1 MPKSRGVFAADKRG
15 LDVEEVRLISDLRIM
30 HAKVDE
36 LYHIVLN
43 LKRRHDSDAIHMFAD
58 PRVLGE
64 DIDRVDELY
73 LWFLSLKQER
83 ERRTLKRGS

>member
-1 MPKSRGVFAADKRG
+1 MPKTRVITSPKRG
-15 LDVEEVRLISDLRIM
+15 LDVDDVRLIADLRIM

-43 LKRRHDSDAIHMFAD
+43 LKRRHDSDAIHGFAD
-58 PRVLGE
+58 SRVLGE

-83 ERRTLKRGS
+83 ERRTLKRGT